1 MGFPIGV
8 IQATFSLYYLCC
20 WIPRASSHDQLSSGS
35 SRLNLQGWQTTEGL
49 YDPTSLPRSQLVF
62 GREGFIS
69 MGRYSKMIRGN
80 HDISEV
86 LYEKFNKC
94 VVCGGH
100 LGSQRVPIGSLA
112 TCLRYCSY
120 CSLTIF
126 SKV

>member
-8 IQATFSLYYLCC
+8 IQATFSLYYFCC

-35 SRLNLQGWQTTEGL
+35 SQLNLQGWQTTEGL
-49 YDPTSLPRSQLVF
+49 YGPTSLPRSQLVF

-86 LYEKFNKC
+86 LYEKFNKLC
-94 VVCGGH
+94 C
-100 LGSQRVPIGSLA
+100 LRWSSWKLA